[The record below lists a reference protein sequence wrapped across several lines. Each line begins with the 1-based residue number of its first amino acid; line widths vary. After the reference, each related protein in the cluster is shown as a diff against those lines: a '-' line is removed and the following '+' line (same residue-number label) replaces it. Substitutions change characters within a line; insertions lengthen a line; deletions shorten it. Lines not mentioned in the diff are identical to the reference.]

1 MSNIET
7 TTTTTSELAT
17 QPGEG
22 AEVAPVSEN
31 RRRLNELAQQL
42 ASAVQRKRALVGK
55 VDTMQR
61 AKQAAQGDAAA
72 ARQQWGAKLR
82 QSDGTLTRDIQKLR
96 ANERSALSLAEEYE
110 AMEGE
115 IAAELPRLELELAE
129 AADRCLS
136 TTNGVIREAASQA
149 YGQLLEQAGDSLAVA
164 FALFSRAENA
174 GVNHRQAASAD
185 ELASAFFGNL
195 CNAVRHRL
203 DDATVT
209 EQVAERLALPPMD
222 MSEVDMQLAGSTA
235 ARIRRRVEL
244 NAEGVA

>member
-1 MSNIET
+1 MSDIQSIN
-7 TTTTTSELAT
+7 TTTSEPAI
-17 QPGEG
+17 QSGEG
-22 AEVAPVSEN
+22 GEAAPVSEN
-31 RRRLNELAQQL
+31 RQRLNELAQQL

-72 ARQQWGAKLR
+72 ARQQWSAKLR
-82 QSDGTLTRDIQKLR
+82 DSDGTLTRDIQKLR

-129 AADRCLS
+129 VTKDCLGAKNAIAS
-136 TTNGVIREAASQA
+136 EAASQA

-174 GVNHRQAASAD
+174 GVNYQQSANVD
-185 ELASAFFGNL
+185 ELASEFFGRL
-195 CNAVRHRL
+195 GNAVRHRL

-209 EQVAERLALPPMD
+209 EQIAERLALPPMD
-222 MSEVDMQLAGSTA
+222 MSEVDMQLAGSLA
-235 ARIRRRVEL
+235 ARIRRRAEL
-244 NAEGVA
+244 NAEGAA

>member
-1 MSNIET
+1 MSDIQTSN
-7 TTTTTSELAT
+7 TTTSEPAI
-17 QPGEG
+17 QPVDG

-42 ASAVQRKRALVGK
+42 ASVVQRKRVLVGK

-72 ARQQWGAKLR
+72 ARQQWSAKLR
-82 QSDGTLTRDIQKLR
+82 DSDGTLTRDIQKLR

-129 AADRCLS
+129 VAKDCLS
-136 TTNGVIREAASQA
+136 AKNAIASEAAGQA
-149 YGQLLEQAGDSLAVA
+149 YGQLLEQVVDSLAVA
-164 FALFSRAENA
+164 FALFSLAENA
-174 GVNHRQAASAD
+174 GVDNRQSASAE
-185 ELASAFFGNL
+185 ELASRFFVRLG
-195 CNAVRHRL
+195 NAVRSRM

-222 MSEVDMQLAGSTA
+222 MSEVDMQLAGSVA

-244 NAEGVA
+244 NAEHTA

>member
-1 MSNIET
+1 MSNIQT
-7 TTTTTSELAT
+7 SNTTTSEPAI
-17 QPGEG
+17 QPVDG

-42 ASAVQRKRALVGK
+42 ASVVQRKRVLVGK

-72 ARQQWGAKLR
+72 ARQQWSAKLR
-82 QSDGTLTRDIQKLR
+82 DSDGTLTRDIQKLR

-129 AADRCLS
+129 VAKDCLS
-136 TTNGVIREAASQA
+136 AKNAIASEAAGQA
-149 YGQLLEQAGDSLAVA
+149 YGQLLEQVVDSLAVA
-164 FALFSRAENA
+164 FALFSLAENA
-174 GVNHRQAASAD
+174 GVDNRQSASAE
-185 ELASAFFGNL
+185 ELASRFFVRLG
-195 CNAVRHRL
+195 NAVRSRM

-222 MSEVDMQLAGSTA
+222 MSEVDMQLAGSVA
-235 ARIRRRVEL
+235 ARIRRRVAL
-244 NAEGVA
+244 NAEHTA